1 MSQMDVFTHLFR
13 SGEVPLTGGQALFRG
28 TSAAAVGQN
37 APCSA
42 PSRLNTRISRPWV
55 ELTIHSNLNSM
66 EFSSHSTASE
76 IRIDCKATPN
86 RAERRN

>member
-42 PSRLNTRISRPWV
+42 PSRSNTRISRPWV
-55 ELTIHSNLNSM
+55 ELALNSIINSM
-66 EFSSHSTASE
+66 EFSSHLHGQ
-76 IRIDCKATPN
+76 
-86 RAERRN
+86 RNPDRL

>member
-1 MSQMDVFTHLFR
+1 MRQMDVFTHLFR

-42 PSRLNTRISRPWV
+42 PSRSNTRPWV
-55 ELTIHSNLNSM
+55 ELTLNSNLNSM

-76 IRIDCKATPN
+76 IRIDCKG
-86 RAERRN
+86 